1 MWLCLS
7 SIAYAHRINGLIF
20 IIFGRSKLNNSILNT
35 GIEQFI
41 TVGIEPLSIEDVVRV
56 AHGYCQVSLPQQQTW
71 RDFIQKGADFLDE
84 LLEQEGVIYGVTTGY
99 GDSCL
104 VEVPAHQVNELPLH
118 LSRFHGCG
126 LGKNLELVTAR
137 AVVVTRLCSLA
148 RGYSGVSLALLE
160 RLVWL
165 LNQNVIPVIPSEGS
179 VGASGDLTP
188 LSYIAGVL
196 VGEREVYYQGQIVPV
211 QQVYAEKGVEPL
223 TLRPKEG
230 LALMNGTAVMT
241 AMACLNYKRA
251 EQVAHAATLITALN
265 VLALEGNPTHFD
277 EVLFAQKPHA
287 GQQKV
292 AAQLRDWLE
301 SEVQTA
307 HQSPRLQDRYSLRCA
322 PHIIG
327 VFEDSKVWL
336 RQFIENELNSS
347 NDNPLIDPL
356 NLRVLHGGHFYGG
369 HIAQAMDS
377 LKIMIANI
385 ADLLDR
391 QLAQL
396 VDHKMNHGLPRNLTG
411 ATADRLPLNHGFKA
425 VQIGVSAWTAEALKQ
440 TLSASIFSRSTE
452 CHNQDK
458 VSMGTIAARDAERV
472 IVLTEQVVAAL
483 CCASVQAI
491 HLKGLNQQL
500 SPVLRAFMDW
510 TLHSFALVVEDRPLQ
525 TELQQIMDRF
535 ANFELSNTDW
545 MLQQEQAYA
554 S

>member
-1 MWLCLS
+1 MRVL
-7 SIAYAHRINGLIF
+7 
-20 IIFGRSKLNNSILNT
+20 
-35 GIEQFI
+35 
-41 TVGIEPLSIEDVVRV
+41 TVGEQPLSIEDVVSV
-56 AHGYCQVSLPQQQTW
+56 ARSECQVALPETSEW
-71 RDFIQKGADFLDE
+71 RELIQKGADFLDQ
-84 LLEQEGVIYGVTTGY
+84 LLEEEGVIYGVTTGY

-104 VEVPAHQVNELPLH
+104 VEVPLHQVNELPLH

-126 LGKNLELVTAR
+126 LGENLDIITAR

-148 RGYSGVSLALLE
+148 RAYSGVSIVLLE

-165 LNQNVIPVIPSEGS
+165 LNENVIPVIPSEGS

-188 LSYIAGVL
+188 LSYIAGTL
-196 VGEREVYYQGQIVPV
+196 VGERDVYVDGNIVPV
-211 QQVYAEKGVEPL
+211 AQVYAEKGLQPL

-241 AMACLNYKRA
+241 AIACLNYKKA
-251 EQVAHAATLITALN
+251 EQIALASTLITALN
-265 VLALEGNPTHFD
+265 VLALEGNPSHFD
-277 EVLFAQKPHA
+277 EVLFAQKPHP
-287 GQQKV
+287 GQQQIAK
-292 AAQLRDWLE
+292 QLRDWLN

-347 NDNPLIDPL
+347 NDNPLIDPVGM
-356 NLRVLHGGHFYGG
+356 RVLHGGHFYGG

-385 ADLLDR
+385 ADLMDR
-391 QLAQL
+391 QIAQL

-411 ATADRLPLNHGFKA
+411 ATAERLPLNHGFKA
-425 VQIGVSAWTAEALKQ
+425 VQIGVSAWTAEALKN
-440 TLSASIFSRSTE
+440 TLAASIFSRSTE

-458 VSMGTIAARDAERV
+458 VSMGTIAARDASRV
-472 IVLTEQVVAAL
+472 ITLTQQVIAAL

-491 HLKGLNQQL
+491 HLKSLTTQL
-500 SPVLRAFMDW
+500 SPTLQAFMQW
-510 TLHSFALVVEDRPLQ
+510 TLQSFAFIEEDRPLQ
-525 TELQQIMDRF
+525 TELQQIVNRLDQL
-535 ANFELSNTDW
+535 ELFNQPEF
-545 MLQQEQAYA
+545 MG
-554 S
+554 

>member
-1 MWLCLS
+1 M
-7 SIAYAHRINGLIF
+7 NTT
-20 IIFGRSKLNNSILNT
+20 LNITHPQTL
-35 GIEQFI
+35 
-41 TVGIEPLSIEDVVRV
+41 TVGLQPLSIEDVVRV
-56 AHGYCQVSLPQQQTW
+56 AQAKCRVTLPEQQDW
-71 RDFIQKGADFLDE
+71 RDLIQKGADFLDT
-84 LLEQEGVIYGVTTGY
+84 LLQEEGVIYGVTTGY

-104 VEVPAHQVNELPLH
+104 VEVPTHQVHELPLQ

-126 LGKNLELVTAR
+126 LGQNLDLVTAR
-137 AVVVTRLCSLA
+137 AVVITRLCSLA

-165 LNQNVIPVIPSEGS
+165 LNENVIPVIPSEGS

-196 VGEREVYYQGQIVPV
+196 VGEREVYYQGKIIPV
-211 QQVYAEKGVEPL
+211 QQVYQQKAIQPL

-241 AMACLNYKRA
+241 AIACLNYKRA
-251 EQVAHAATLITALN
+251 EQIAQTATLVTAIN

-277 EVLFAQKPHA
+277 EVLFAQKPHT
-287 GQQKV
+287 GQQKI
-292 AAQLRDWLE
+292 AAQLRDWLN

-322 PHIIG
+322 PHVIG

-347 NDNPLIDPL
+347 NDNPLIDPV

-385 ADLLDR
+385 ADLMDR

-411 ATADRLPLNHGFKA
+411 ATAERLPLNHGFKA

-458 VSMGTIAARDAERV
+458 VSMGTIAARDATR
-472 IVLTEQVVAAL
+472 IIILTEQVMAAL
-483 CCASVQAI
+483 CCASIQAI
-491 HLKGLNQQL
+491 HLKQLAQQL
-500 SPVLRAFMDW
+500 SPTLRAFSAW
-510 TLHSFALVVEDRPLQ
+510 TLHSFALVIEDRPLQ
-525 TELQQIMDRF
+525 TELQQIVDRF
-535 ANFELSNTDW
+535 AHFELSNADW
-545 MLQQEQAYA
+545 MQQQEQLYA
-554 S
+554 G

>member
-1 MWLCLS
+1 MRVL
-7 SIAYAHRINGLIF
+7 
-20 IIFGRSKLNNSILNT
+20 
-35 GIEQFI
+35 
-41 TVGIEPLSIEDVVRV
+41 TVGEQSLCIEDVVSV
-56 AHGYCQVSLPQQQTW
+56 ARGECQVALPESSSW
-71 RDFIQKGADFLDE
+71 RELIQKGADFLDQ
-84 LLEQEGVIYGVTTGY
+84 LLEEEGVIYGVTTGY

-104 VEVPAHQVNELPLH
+104 VEVPLHQVNELPLH

-126 LGKNLELVTAR
+126 LGENLDVITAR

-148 RGYSGVSLALLE
+148 RGYSGVSIALLE

-165 LNQNVIPVIPSEGS
+165 LNENVIPVIPSEGS

-188 LSYIAGVL
+188 LSYIAGTL
-196 VGEREVYYQGQIVPV
+196 VGERDVYVDGQTVPV
-211 QQVYAEKGVEPL
+211 AQVYAEKNMQPL

-241 AMACLNYKRA
+241 AIACLNYKKS
-251 EQVAHAATLITALN
+251 EQIALASTLITALN
-265 VLALEGNPTHFD
+265 VLALEGNPSHFD
-277 EVLFAQKPHA
+277 EVLFAQKPHL
-287 GQQKV
+287 GQQQV
-292 AAQLRDWLE
+292 AKQLRDWLG

-347 NDNPLIDPL
+347 NDNPLIDPVGM
-356 NLRVLHGGHFYGG
+356 RVLHGGHFYGG

-391 QLAQL
+391 QIAQL

-411 ATADRLPLNHGFKA
+411 ATTERLPLNHGFKA
-425 VQIGVSAWTAEALKQ
+425 VQIGVSAWTAEALKN
-440 TLSASIFSRSTE
+440 TLAASIFSRSTE

-458 VSMGTIAARDAERV
+458 VSMGTIAARDASRV
-472 IVLTEQVVAAL
+472 ITLTQQVVAAL

-491 HLKGLNQQL
+491 HLKGLTAQL
-500 SPVLRAFMDW
+500 SPTLQAFMQW
-510 TLHSFALVVEDRPLQ
+510 TLQSFAFVEEDRPLQ
-525 TELQQIMDRF
+525 TELQQIVDRLDQL
-535 ANFELSNTDW
+535 ELFNQPEF
-545 MLQQEQAYA
+545 MG
-554 S
+554 

>member
-1 MWLCLS
+1 MQVLVV
-7 SIAYAHRINGLIF
+7 GEQP
-20 IIFGRSKLNNSILNT
+20 LN
-35 GIEQFI
+35 IEQI
-41 TVGIEPLSIEDVVRV
+41 VAVAQNRCRV
-56 AHGYCQVSLPQQQTW
+56 ALPQTAAW
-71 RDFIQKGADFLDE
+71 RDLIQRGADFLDQ
-84 LLEQEGVIYGVTTGY
+84 LLAEEGVIYGVTTGY

-104 VEVPAHQVNELPLH
+104 VEIPAHQVHELPLH

-126 LGKNLELVTAR
+126 LGQNLDLMTAR

-148 RGYSGVSLALLE
+148 RGYSGVSFALLE
-160 RLVWL
+160 RLVWM
-165 LNQNVIPVIPSEGS
+165 LNENIIPVIPSEGS

-188 LSYIAGVL
+188 LSYIAGAL
-196 VGEREVYYQGQIVPV
+196 VGERDVYLHTQNHIVPIY
-211 QQVYAEKGVEPL
+211 QVYTDHQMEALV
-223 TLRPKEG
+223 LRPKEG

-241 AMACLNYKRA
+241 AIACLNYKKA
-251 EQVAHAATLITALN
+251 EQISLTSTLVTAMN
-265 VLALEGNPTHFD
+265 VLALEGNPSHFD
-277 EVLFAQKPHA
+277 EVLFAQKPHQ
-287 GQQKV
+287 GQQQI
-292 AAQLRDWLE
+292 AAQLRNWLN
-301 SEVQTA
+301 SEVQTE

-347 NDNPLIDPL
+347 NDNPLIDPV

-385 ADLLDR
+385 ADLMDR

-411 ATADRLPLNHGFKA
+411 SSVDRLPLNHGFKA

-458 VSMGTIAARDAERV
+458 VSMGTIAARDASRV
-472 IVLTEQVVAAL
+472 ILLTEQVLAAL
-483 CCASVQAI
+483 SCAAVQALQ
-491 HLKGLNQQL
+491 LKGLSTELGEVLTQFQQW
-500 SPVLRAFMDW
+500 VLE
-510 TLHSFALVVEDRPLQ
+510 SFTFVEEDRPLQ
-525 TELQQIMDRF
+525 QDLQRLVDRF
-535 ANFELSNTDW
+535 EQFDLFNTDN
-545 MLQQEQAYA
+545 QQLKW

>member
-1 MWLCLS
+1 MRVL
-7 SIAYAHRINGLIF
+7 
-20 IIFGRSKLNNSILNT
+20 
-35 GIEQFI
+35 
-41 TVGIEPLSIEDVVRV
+41 TVGEQPLSIEDVVSV
-56 AHGYCQVSLPQQQTW
+56 ARGECQVALPETSEW
-71 RDFIQKGADFLDE
+71 RELIQKGADFLDQ
-84 LLEQEGVIYGVTTGY
+84 LLEEEGVIYGVTTGY

-104 VEVPAHQVNELPLH
+104 VEVPLHQVNELPLH

-126 LGKNLELVTAR
+126 LGENLDVITAR

-148 RGYSGVSLALLE
+148 RGYSGVSIALLE

-165 LNQNVIPVIPSEGS
+165 LNENVIPVIPSEGS

-188 LSYIAGVL
+188 LSYIAGTL
-196 VGEREVYYQGQIVPV
+196 VGERDVYVNGQTVPV
-211 QQVYAEKGVEPL
+211 AQVYTEKNMQPL

-241 AMACLNYKRA
+241 AIACLNYKKA
-251 EQVAHAATLITALN
+251 EQIALASTLITALN
-265 VLALEGNPTHFD
+265 VLALEGNPSHFD
-277 EVLFAQKPHA
+277 EVLFAQKPHS
-287 GQQKV
+287 GQQQIAK
-292 AAQLRDWLE
+292 QLRDWLN

-347 NDNPLIDPL
+347 NDNPLIDPVGM
-356 NLRVLHGGHFYGG
+356 RVLHGGHFYGG

-385 ADLLDR
+385 ADLMDR
-391 QLAQL
+391 QIAQL

-411 ATADRLPLNHGFKA
+411 ATAERLPLNHGFKA
-425 VQIGVSAWTAEALKQ
+425 VQIGVSAWTAEALKN
-440 TLSASIFSRSTE
+440 TLAASIFSRSTE

-458 VSMGTIAARDAERV
+458 VSMGTIAARDASRV
-472 IVLTEQVVAAL
+472 ITLTQQVIAAL

-491 HLKGLNQQL
+491 QLKSLTTQL
-500 SPVLRAFMDW
+500 SPTLQAFMQW
-510 TLHSFALVVEDRPLQ
+510 TLQSFAFVEEDRPLQ
-525 TELQQIMDRF
+525 TELQQIVDRLDQL
-535 ANFELSNTDW
+535 ELFNQPEF
-545 MLQQEQAYA
+545 MG
-554 S
+554 

>member
-1 MWLCLS
+1 MRVLT
-7 SIAYAHRINGLIF
+7 IG
-20 IIFGRSKLNNSILNT
+20 
-35 GIEQFI
+35 EQ
-41 TVGIEPLSIEDVVRV
+41 PLSIEDVVSV
-56 AHGYCQVSLPQQQTW
+56 ARGECQVALPETSEW
-71 RDFIQKGADFLDE
+71 RELIQKGADFLDQ
-84 LLEQEGVIYGVTTGY
+84 LLEEEGVIYGVTTGY

-104 VEVPAHQVNELPLH
+104 VEVPLHQVNELPLH

-126 LGKNLELVTAR
+126 LGENLDVITAR

-148 RGYSGVSLALLE
+148 RGYSGVSIALLE

-165 LNQNVIPVIPSEGS
+165 LNENVIPVIPSEGS

-188 LSYIAGVL
+188 LSYIAGTL
-196 VGEREVYYQGQIVPV
+196 VGERDVYIDGQIIPV
-211 QQVYAEKGVEPL
+211 AQVYAEKNMLPL

-241 AMACLNYKRA
+241 AIACLNYKKA
-251 EQVAHAATLITALN
+251 EQIALASTLITALN
-265 VLALEGNPTHFD
+265 VLALEGNPSHFD
-277 EVLFAQKPHA
+277 EVLFAQKPHP
-287 GQQKV
+287 GQQRIAK
-292 AAQLRDWLE
+292 QLRDWLN

-347 NDNPLIDPL
+347 NDNPLIDPVGM
-356 NLRVLHGGHFYGG
+356 RVLHGGHFYGG

-385 ADLLDR
+385 ADLMDR
-391 QLAQL
+391 QIAQL

-411 ATADRLPLNHGFKA
+411 ATAERLPLNHGFKA
-425 VQIGVSAWTAEALKQ
+425 VQIGVSAWTAEALKN
-440 TLSASIFSRSTE
+440 TLAASIFSRSTE

-458 VSMGTIAARDAERV
+458 VSMGTIAARDVSRV
-472 IVLTEQVVAAL
+472 ITLTQQVIAAL

-491 HLKGLNQQL
+491 HLKGLTTQL
-500 SPVLRAFMDW
+500 SPTLQTFMQW
-510 TLHSFALVVEDRPLQ
+510 TLQSFAFVEEDRPLQ
-525 TELQQIMDRF
+525 TELQQIVDRLDQL
-535 ANFELSNTDW
+535 ELFNQLEF
-545 MLQQEQAYA
+545 MG
-554 S
+554 

>member
-1 MWLCLS
+1 ML
-7 SIAYAHRINGLIF
+7 
-20 IIFGRSKLNNSILNT
+20 
-35 GIEQFI
+35 
-41 TVGIEPLSIEDVVRV
+41 TVGEQPLSIEDVVSV
-56 AHGYCQVSLPQQQTW
+56 ARGECQVALPETSEW
-71 RDFIQKGADFLDE
+71 RELIQKGADFLDH
-84 LLEQEGVIYGVTTGY
+84 LLEEEGVIYGVTTGY

-104 VEVPAHQVNELPLH
+104 VEVPLHQVNELPLH

-126 LGKNLELVTAR
+126 LGENLDVITAR

-148 RGYSGVSLALLE
+148 RGYSGVSIALLE

-165 LNQNVIPVIPSEGS
+165 LNENVIPVIPSEGS

-188 LSYIAGVL
+188 LSYIAGTL
-196 VGEREVYYQGQIVPV
+196 VGERDVYIDGQIVPV
-211 QQVYAEKGVEPL
+211 AQVYAEKNMLPL

-241 AMACLNYKRA
+241 AIACLNYKKA
-251 EQVAHAATLITALN
+251 EQIALASTLITALN
-265 VLALEGNPTHFD
+265 VLALEGNPSHFD
-277 EVLFAQKPHA
+277 EVLFAQKPHP
-287 GQQKV
+287 GQQHIAK
-292 AAQLRDWLE
+292 QLRDWLN

-347 NDNPLIDPL
+347 NDNPLIDPVGM
-356 NLRVLHGGHFYGG
+356 RVLHGGHFYGG

-385 ADLLDR
+385 ADLMDR
-391 QLAQL
+391 QIAQL

-411 ATADRLPLNHGFKA
+411 ATAERLPLNHGFKA
-425 VQIGVSAWTAEALKQ
+425 VQIGVSAWTAEALKN
-440 TLSASIFSRSTE
+440 TLAASIFSRSTE

-458 VSMGTIAARDAERV
+458 VSMGTIAARDASRV
-472 IVLTEQVVAAL
+472 ITLTQQVIAAL

-491 HLKGLNQQL
+491 HLKGLTTQL
-500 SPVLRAFMDW
+500 SPTLQTFMQW
-510 TLHSFALVVEDRPLQ
+510 TLQSFAFVEEDRPLQ
-525 TELQQIMDRF
+525 TELQQIVNRLDQL
-535 ANFELSNTDW
+535 ELFNQPEF
-545 MLQQEQAYA
+545 MG
-554 S
+554 